1 MSVGRDRFGAGLC
14 GLLAVLLVW
23 TGAVLVA
30 GGAGKAAPAPKKGR
44 PVERMKKKGVCIAL
58 RKQPERVG
66 QLAALRAGWFYTW
79 GADHGL
85 DDPPED
91 AQFVP
96 MIWGKWGLK
105 DEVPPV
111 ITRLIEGRKAGRYEC
126 LLGFNEPDNKEQ
138 ANMTVAEAI
147 ERWPKLMKTGL
158 RLGSPGA
165 VQATGPWMREF
176 MKEVDKRKYRVD
188 FVAVHWY
195 NPPNASALLGHL
207 KNIHKLYGRPI
218 WITEFAAADW
228 KAPTRE
234 KNRYGPGKVAE
245 FMKRILPELEKLDYV
260 KGYAWF
266 SPSPDDKKLGPSAL
280 FTKDGKLT
288 KLGKLYAGF

>member
-1 MSVGRDRFGAGLC
+1 MSMGRDRFGVGLC
-14 GLLAVLLVW
+14 GLLVALLACSGVW
-23 TGAVLVA
+23 VVSEN
-30 GGAGKAAPAPKKGR
+30 AGKAAPAPAKGKVVKR
-44 PVERMKKKGVCIAL
+44 TKKKGACIAL
-58 RKQPERVG
+58 RRAPERVG
-66 QLAALRAGWFYTW
+66 QLKALRAGWFYTW
-79 GADHGL
+79 GAEHGL
-85 DDPPED
+85 EEPPKD
-91 AQFVP
+91 MQFVP

-105 DEVPPV
+105 DEIPPV

-176 MKEVDKRKYRVD
+176 MKEIDKRKYRVD
-188 FVAVHWY
+188 FIAVHWY
-195 NPPNASALLGHL
+195 NPPDAGALLGHV

-228 KAPTRE
+228 KAASRE
-234 KNRYGPGKVAE
+234 KNRYTPAKVAE
-245 FMKRILPELEKLDYV
+245 FMKRVVPQLEKLDYV
-260 KGYAWF
+260 KGYAWYLA
-266 SPSPDDKKLGPSAL
+266 SPADKKLGPSAL
-280 FTKDGKLT
+280 FTKAGKLT
-288 KLGKLYAGF
+288 KLGKLYASY